1 MCTPP
6 IVPRRGNLMSERQA
20 KVSNAGCGIFLT
32 GDELRTLGVDPD
44 AVDAVE
50 YAVTESGLVVTDPE
64 GGAE

>member
-1 MCTPP
+1 
-6 IVPRRGNLMSERQA
+6 MSERQA